1 MIWTVSELRMRRSLL
16 ALALGFLLLAS
27 VPMQAEDLVYVRFT
41 DYVEALR
48 TQIGIPG
55 IAAAIVGRSD
65 VLWEH
70 GFGSQDVAR
79 SMTMRPDTPMQLD
92 GLTQVFTATTVLR
105 CVEENRL
112 SLDDAIGIYKK
123 DAPEP
128 AATIRNLLTHTSGTA
143 PNLTFSYRPDRLD
156 ALAAAVKACTNDSY
170 RETTANMLER
180 LAMVNS
186 VPGPDVLAL
195 VPPAEGIPTP
205 EEREAYA
212 AVLARLATPY
222 AVDSSRRAVQ
232 SKYSGTTLN
241 PSAGLISTVHDY
253 AQFDLALRNGI
264 LVSGDTLI
272 SSWQPTVDA
281 AGKLLP
287 HAIGWFVQNYNGE
300 PVVWQ
305 FGTGGDAG
313 SSSIVVMLPS
323 RGLSLVMM
331 ANSTG
336 IAKSFALEKGDVTT
350 SPFAR
355 IFLSLFTR

>member
-1 MIWTVSELRMRRSLL
+1 MRRSLL

-27 VPMQAEDLVYVRFT
+27 SPMQAQELVYGRFA
-41 DYVEALR
+41 DYVEAIR

-55 IAAAIVGRSD
+55 VAAAIVGRSD
-65 VLWEH
+65 VLWER

-79 SMTMRPDTPMQLD
+79 AVQMRPDTPLHLD
-92 GLTQVFTATTVLR
+92 GLTQVFTATAVLR

-112 SLDDAIGIYKK
+112 SLDDPIGLYKK

-128 AATIRNLLTHTSGTA
+128 GATIRQLLTHTAGTTTLSF
-143 PNLTFSYRPDRLD
+143 NYRPDRID
-156 ALAAAVKACTNDSY
+156 ALAAAVKACTADSF
-170 RETTANMLER
+170 RETTANLLER

-205 EEREAYA
+205 SERLNYA
-212 AVLARLATPY
+212 TALGRLAVPY
-222 AVDSSRRAVQ
+222 AVDGSRRAIQ
-232 SKYSGTTLN
+232 AQFAASTLTA
-241 PSAGLISTVHDY
+241 STGLISTVHDY
-253 AQFDLALRNGI
+253 AQFDLALRSGV
-264 LVSGDTLI
+264 LVNEDTLI
-272 SSWQPTVDA
+272 GAWRPPLDG
-281 AGKLLP
+281 AGKPLP

-300 PVVWQ
+300 TVVWQ
-305 FGTGGDAG
+305 FGTGGETG
-313 SSSIVVMLPS
+313 SSSMVVMLPS
-323 RGLSLVMM
+323 RGVTLVMM

-336 IAKSFALEKGDVTT
+336 LVKSFPLEKGDVTT